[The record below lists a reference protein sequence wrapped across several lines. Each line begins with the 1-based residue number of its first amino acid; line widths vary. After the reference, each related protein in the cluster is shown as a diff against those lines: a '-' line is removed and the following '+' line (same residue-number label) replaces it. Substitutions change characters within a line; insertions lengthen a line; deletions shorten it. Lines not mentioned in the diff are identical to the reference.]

1 MLKPLTL
8 EYKGKPEKPK
18 SWKGYFKAFSD
29 KAKLHIY
36 L

>member
-1 MLKPLTL
+1 M

-18 SWKGYFKAFSD
+18 SRKEYFKAFSD

>member
-8 EYKGKPEKPK
+8 EYKDNLEKPK
-18 SWKGYFKAFSD
+18 SLKGYFKAFSD